1 MNIIKM
7 EQEVGSAKLY
17 LYLGES
23 FTQGNFYPSVD
34 DRPYMTVAPGLPAII
49 ALSIIL
55 TGHPIIT
62 MLVLNALAGALLVI
76 ILFRIGKELINITAG
91 YIMALWSMFNF
102 NMIRYGY
109 QLLKE
114 PYLFL
119 LLSLIVLLM
128 VRIYKGKKIF
138 NNIILFSIS
147 FAFLFHID
155 DRYIFY
161 LPIFLLFIIIFT
173 WKHYMYK
180 TIICWLIGIILI
192 SVPWSIRNYKQYDQ
206 LVILTPNVNS
216 TLQKILGSNI
226 VKTPKIVKNYESQK
240 LLNNKHIF
248 ISENGYKYEWD
259 GSFNDYLQSFLEYWS
274 PSYISP
280 RYVYTSLG
288 WEERNW
294 SLLHNLTGI
303 IFYGIFIPFYVIGF
317 IYSIIKK
324 EWFIMFLSFLPFI
337 NSIMH
342 TSLPFPLER
351 YRLPFDFILILIALW
366 FYYRIKGLKKESI
379 KTNINI

>member
-1 MNIIKM
+1 
-7 EQEVGSAKLY
+7 
-17 LYLGES
+17 
-23 FTQGNFYPSVD
+23 
-34 DRPYMTVAPGLPAII
+34 
-49 ALSIIL
+49 
-55 TGHPIIT
+55 
-62 MLVLNALAGALLVI
+62 
-76 ILFRIGKELINITAG
+76 
-91 YIMALWSMFNF
+91 
-102 NMIRYGY
+102 
-109 QLLKE
+109 
-114 PYLFL
+114 
-119 LLSLIVLLM
+119 
-128 VRIYKGKKIF
+128 
-138 NNIILFSIS
+138 
-147 FAFLFHID
+147 
-155 DRYIFY
+155 
-161 LPIFLLFIIIFT
+161 
-173 WKHYMYK
+173 MYK